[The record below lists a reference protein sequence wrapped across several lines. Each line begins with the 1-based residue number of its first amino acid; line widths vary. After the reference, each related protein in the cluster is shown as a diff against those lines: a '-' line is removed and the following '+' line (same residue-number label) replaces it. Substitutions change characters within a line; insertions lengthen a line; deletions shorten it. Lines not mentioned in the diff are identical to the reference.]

1 MMYPSPQIFLTFSTS
16 SAPKDIRPVSVYVEN
31 KVWKSTCRTILL
43 MTVVAVSFLVYRVYS
58 YITFFAF
65 QVCFHFFSGFPS
77 YSGKELET
85 DFDNKLKVS
94 VPFCWH
100 YRQSFF
106 VRDCRLGTYQFNS
119 RTTPISYIF
128 PAHNRITNVS
138 KLFDCKC
145 CTDQTFYCK
154 PSDSYRSL
162 QDFPLLPY

>member
-1 MMYPSPQIFLTFSTS
+1 MYPSPQIFVTFSTS

-31 KVWKSTCRTILL
+31 KVWKSTCHTILL

-85 DFDNKLKVS
+85 DFDSKVKVS

-100 YRQSFF
+100 HQQSFF

-145 CTDQTFYCK
+145 CTDQTFYCT

>member
-31 KVWKSTCRTILL
+31 KVWKSTCRTVLL

-65 QVCFHFFSGFPS
+65 ISKIQVCFHFFSSFPS

-85 DFDNKLKVS
+85 DFDSKLKVS

-100 YRQSFF
+100 HQQSFF

-119 RTTPISYIF
+119 RTQPQFLIF
-128 PAHNRITNVS
+128 FQRIIE
-138 KLFDCKC
+138 
-145 CTDQTFYCK
+145 
-154 PSDSYRSL
+154 
-162 QDFPLLPY
+162 

>member
-85 DFDNKLKVS
+85 DFDSKVKVS

-100 YRQSFF
+100 HQQSFF
-106 VRDCRLGTYQFNS
+106 VRDCRLGINQFNS
-119 RTTPISYIF
+119 RTQPQFLIF
-128 PAHNRITNVS
+128 FQRIIE
-138 KLFDCKC
+138 
-145 CTDQTFYCK
+145 
-154 PSDSYRSL
+154 
-162 QDFPLLPY
+162 

>member
-65 QVCFHFFSGFPS
+65 ISNTGVFSLLFCFPS

-85 DFDNKLKVS
+85 DFDSKLKVS

-100 YRQSFF
+100 HQQSFF

-119 RTTPISYIF
+119 RTQSQFLIF
-128 PAHNRITNVS
+128 FQRIIE
-138 KLFDCKC
+138 
-145 CTDQTFYCK
+145 
-154 PSDSYRSL
+154 
-162 QDFPLLPY
+162 